1 MSETPSLV
9 ARSGDGCVVHKKLAN
24 LNKGLYK
31 LGNHE
36 VSTSSQQQS
45 ATAVADAPTPVP
57 KGGSRLQRILPW
69 IMKGGLAV
77 VDYGLISGSNFLL
90 GVLLARWLA
99 PADYGAYALAFSIFI
114 LIAFLYQALLLEPLS
129 VFSGTSYRNNIRG
142 YLKATVWVHWGLC
155 FIVCACLGGTA
166 LAAKIWWHS
175 PASAGAFLGLTL
187 STPFIVAHAL
197 GRRAFYLRTSPAPAA
212 FGSVFYCILVTCG
225 VFVLYRQGW
234 LSSFTAYLVMGLA
247 SLVSSIVMLLQLNAK
262 LEPATGQPA
271 LRETW
276 GKHWDYGK
284 WALATCVVGWI
295 PNYVYI
301 PLVSS
306 FSGMTAAGEL
316 RAVTNFA
323 APLLQTLAA
332 LSMLILPRAAR
343 IQSEQ
348 GRHAA
353 RVLCG
358 KLTALF
364 VVGGVAYWAVLIPLR
379 PMIFHLV
386 YADKYA
392 ESGYLVPFLA
402 LESVIWSA
410 ALAPAILLRAMESPR
425 SLFFSNG
432 AASVIAV
439 IFGVP
444 ATRYFGLRGVVAS
457 LIAANSLYMIVTF
470 VLANRRLATLK
481 TGNVK
486 FEAPLPAD
494 FPADDGA
501 Y

>member
-1 MSETPSLV
+1 M
-9 ARSGDGCVVHKKLAN
+9 
-24 LNKGLYK
+24 
-31 LGNHE
+31 GNHE
-36 VSTSSQQQS
+36 VSTSSQQES
-45 ATAVADAPTPVP
+45 ATAIADRPTPAP
-57 KGGSRLQRILPW
+57 KGGFRLQQILPW
-69 IMKGGLAV
+69 IAKGGLAV

-99 PADYGAYALAFSIFI
+99 PEDYGAYALAFSIFI

-129 VFSGTSYRNNIRG
+129 VFSGTTYHNNIRG
-142 YLKATVWVHWGLC
+142 YLKATIWLHWGLC

-187 STPFIVAHAL
+187 STPFIVIHAL
-197 GRRAFYLRTSPAPAA
+197 GRRAFYLKTSPAPAA

-225 VFVLYRQGW
+225 VFTLFRAGW

-247 SLVSSIVMLLQLNAK
+247 SLVSGIVMLFQLNAK
-262 LEPATGQPA
+262 LEPAQGQPG

-276 GKHWDYGK
+276 GKHWEYGK

-316 RAVTNFA
+316 RAVMNFA

-332 LSMLILPRAAR
+332 LSMLILPHAAR
-343 IQSEQ
+343 VQSEK

-364 VVGGVAYWAVLIPLR
+364 IVGGVAYWAVLIPLR
-379 PMIFHLV
+379 PMVFHFV
-386 YADKYA
+386 YAGKYT
-392 ESGYLVPFLA
+392 ESAYLVPFFG

-410 ALAPAILLRAMESPR
+410 ALGPAILLRAMESPR
-425 SLFFSNG
+425 SLFFANG
-432 AASVIAV
+432 AASVIAI

-457 LIAANSLYMIVTF
+457 IIAANSLYMIVAF
-470 VLANRRLATLK
+470 VLVSRRLATLK
-481 TGNVK
+481 TREVK
-486 FEAPLPAD
+486 FETPLPAD
-494 FPADDGA
+494 LPADDGA

>member
-1 MSETPSLV
+1 M
-9 ARSGDGCVVHKKLAN
+9 
-24 LNKGLYK
+24 
-31 LGNHE
+31 
-36 VSTSSQQQS
+36 
-45 ATAVADAPTPVP
+45 
-57 KGGSRLQRILPW
+57 
-69 IMKGGLAV
+69 
-77 VDYGLISGSNFLL
+77 DYGLISGSNFLL

-99 PADYGAYALAFSIFI
+99 PEDYGAYALAFSIFI

-129 VFSGTSYRNNIRG
+129 VYSGTTYHNNIRG
-142 YLKATVWVHWGLC
+142 YLKATIWLHWGLC
-155 FIVCACLGGTA
+155 FIVCVCLGGTA

-187 STPFIVAHAL
+187 STPFIAIHAL
-197 GRRAFYLRTSPAPAA
+197 GRRAFYLKTSPAPAA

-225 VFVLYRQGW
+225 VFTLFRAGW

-247 SLVSSIVMLLQLNAK
+247 SLVSGIVMLFQLNAK
-262 LEPATGQPA
+262 LEPAQGQPG

-276 GKHWDYGK
+276 GKHWEYGK

-316 RAVTNFA
+316 RAVMNFA

-332 LSMLILPRAAR
+332 LSMLILPHAAR
-343 IQSEQ
+343 VQSEK

-364 VVGGVAYWAVLIPLR
+364 IVGGVAYWTVLIPLR

-386 YADKYA
+386 YNGKYS
-392 ESGYLVPFLA
+392 ESAYLVPFFA

-410 ALAPAILLRAMESPR
+410 ALGPAILLRAMESPR
-425 SLFFSNG
+425 SLFFANG
-432 AASVIAV
+432 AASVIAI

-444 ATRYFGLRGVVAS
+444 ATRYFGLRGVVVS
-457 LIAANSLYMIVTF
+457 IIAANSLYMIVAF
-470 VLANRRLATLK
+470 VLASRRLATLK
-481 TGNVK
+481 TREVK

>member
-1 MSETPSLV
+1 M
-9 ARSGDGCVVHKKLAN
+9 VHKKLAN

-36 VSTSSQQQS
+36 VSTSSQQES
-45 ATAVADAPTPVP
+45 ATAIADRPTPAP
-57 KGGSRLQRILPW
+57 KGGFRLQQILPW
-69 IMKGGLAV
+69 IAKGGLAV

-99 PADYGAYALAFSIFI
+99 PEDYGAYALAFSIFI

-129 VFSGTSYRNNIRG
+129 VFSGTTYHNNIRG
-142 YLKATVWVHWGLC
+142 YLKATIWLHWGLC

-187 STPFIVAHAL
+187 STPFIVIHAL
-197 GRRAFYLRTSPAPAA
+197 GRRAFYLKTSPAPAA
-212 FGSVFYCILVTCG
+212 FGSVFYCILVTCS
-225 VFVLYRQGW
+225 VFTLFRAGW

-247 SLVSSIVMLLQLNAK
+247 SLVSGIVMLFQLNAK
-262 LEPATGQPA
+262 LEPAQGQPG

-276 GKHWDYGK
+276 GKHWEYGK

-316 RAVTNFA
+316 RAVMNFA

-332 LSMLILPRAAR
+332 LSMLILPHAAR
-343 IQSEQ
+343 IQSEK

-364 VVGGVAYWAVLIPLR
+364 IVGGVAYWAVLIPLR
-379 PMIFHLV
+379 PMVFHFV
-386 YADKYA
+386 YAGKYT
-392 ESGYLVPFLA
+392 ESAYLVPFFG

-410 ALAPAILLRAMESPR
+410 ALGPAILLRAMESPR
-425 SLFFSNG
+425 SLFFANG
-432 AASVIAV
+432 AASVIAI

-457 LIAANSLYMIVTF
+457 IIAANSLYMIVAF
-470 VLANRRLATLK
+470 VLVSRRLATLK
-481 TGNVK
+481 TREVK
-486 FEAPLPAD
+486 FETPLPAD
-494 FPADDGA
+494 LPADDGA